1 MDEGATM
8 DINLLTS
15 LNDNIRIDHN
25 KCTACG
31 KCVDVCILDNLRL
44 QFSPCRQACP
54 VGMNCQGYI
63 RHLAQSRIDQGLEK
77 VKEAVPFGGILG
89 RVCSRPCEAACN
101 RVKVDGQAVAIR
113 DLKRFLCDQDRTPP
127 VPEVGDELPGRVA
140 IVGAGPAGLTAAFY
154 LRAARFVVTL
164 FDRESEPGGL
174 MRWGIPEFRLPL
186 EILERELHFVK
197 ASGIEFRGNCTLG
210 KDLDLQDLQRRFDAV
225 LVAVGASE
233 QVELGIQG
241 EESSHVLPAL
251 EFLKKARETNAP
263 SPGERVVVIGGGN
276 AALDAAQ
283 TALRLGARDVA
294 VVCLE
299 RREEMPAFPW
309 SIAEAEEEGVS
320 IHNGWGPQA
329 FRFKEERLTTV
340 SFKRCISLRDGADRF
355 SPAYDERLSMN
366 LLCDTALVAIGQ
378 RIQSGLLEPSC
389 SRIGAIA
396 CDPVTFRIGESKVFA
411 AGDFV
416 TGPRTLVEA
425 MAKGKE
431 AALSIERLL
440 KGEDLYYE
448 RGTGKPLEAQFEP
461 DWSRALK
468 RSRTLMP
475 ALALARRKGFEEVAR
490 GFSRDQAVAEA
501 ERCLNCGVPFGLRT
515 CWFCLPCEV
524 ECPEQALYVEVPY
537 LLR

>member
-1 MDEGATM
+1 M

-15 LNDNIRIDHN
+15 LNDNIRIDRN

-31 KCVDVCILDNLRL
+31 RCVEACILDNLRL

-63 RHLAQSRIDQGLEK
+63 HHLAQSRMEKGLDK

-89 RVCSRPCEAACN
+89 RVCSMPCEAACN
-101 RVKVDGQAVAIR
+101 RLKVDGQSVAIR

-127 VPEVGDELPGRVA
+127 VPERITELAGTVA
-140 IVGAGPAGLTAAFY
+140 IVGAGPAGLTAAFC
-154 LRAARFVVTL
+154 LRAAGLKVTL
-164 FDRESEPGGL
+164 FDRQSEPGGL

-186 EILERELHFVK
+186 EVLERELHFVK
-197 ASGIEFRGNCTLG
+197 ASGIEFRGHSTLG
-210 KDLDLQDLQRRFDAV
+210 RDLDLQELQHRFDAV
-225 LVAVGASE
+225 LIAVGASE
-233 QVELGIQG
+233 RLKLGIPG
-241 EESSHVLPAL
+241 EDSPHILPAL
-251 EFLKKARETNAP
+251 DFLKRAREKKAVP
-263 SPGERVVVIGGGN
+263 PGKRVVVIGGGN
-276 AALDAAQ
+276 AAMDAAQ
-283 TALRLGARDVA
+283 TALHLGAGNVT

-299 RREEMPAFPW
+299 KREKMPAFPW

-329 FRFKEERLTTV
+329 FRFKKEQLTTV
-340 SFKRCISLRDGADRF
+340 SFRRCTTPYDANGRF
-355 SPAYDERLSMN
+355 SPVFDESQSMN
-366 LLCDTALVAIGQ
+366 LLCETVIVAIGQ
-378 RIQSGLLEPSC
+378 RPQPGLVDA
-389 SRIGAIA
+389 SRSSLDAIT
-396 CDPVTFRIGESKVFA
+396 CDPTTLRIGESKVFV

-416 TGPRTLVEA
+416 KGPRTLVEA
-425 MAKGKE
+425 MAQGKE

-448 RGTGKPLEAQFEP
+448 RGNGKPLEVQFEP

-468 RSRTLMP
+468 RSRAVMPTL
-475 ALALARRKGFEEVAR
+475 AVARRKGFEEVAR
-490 GFSRDQAVAEA
+490 GFSRDEAIAEA

-515 CWFCLPCEV
+515 CWFCLPCEI
-524 ECPEQALYVEVPY
+524 ECPEEALYVEVPY